1 MAAKVHDHLTEQLF
15 EAILSLKDKE
25 LYRAILEL
33 KDLDE
38 CYNFFVDL
46 CTVSEMK
53 AMEQRYEVAKLLNDG
68 MIYNDI
74 LEQTG
79 ASSATISRVNR
90 SLNYGTDT
98 YRVIFSRLKA
108 KEEQK

>member
-1 MAAKVHDHLTEQLF
+1 MNTKLKDKYLDDLF
-15 EAILSLKDKE
+15 EAILT
-25 LYRAILEL
+25 LETEE
-33 KDLDE
+33 E

-53 AMEQRYEVAKLLNDG
+53 AMEQRYEVAKLLNQG

-98 YRVIFSRLKA
+98 YREIFKRLHAEDDKA
-108 KEEQK
+108 

>member
-1 MAAKVHDHLTEQLF
+1 MNNRNKRSDPDHELYK
-15 EAILSLKDKE
+15 AILK
-25 LYRAILEL
+25 LESV
-33 KDLDE
+33 DE
-38 CYNFFVDL
+38 CYRFFVDL

-53 AMEQRYEVAKLLNDG
+53 AMEQRYEVAKLLNQG

-98 YRVIFSRLKA
+98 YRVLFARLQEN
-108 KEEQK
+108 EEGEA

>member
-1 MAAKVHDHLTEQLF
+1 MNNRNKRSNPEHELYQ
-15 EAILSLKDKE
+15 AILKLQSVE
-25 LYRAILEL
+25 
-33 KDLDE
+33 E

-53 AMEQRYEVAKLLNDG
+53 AMEQRFEVAKLLNQG

-98 YRVIFSRLKA
+98 YRLLFERLA
-108 KEEQK
+108 ADRQDEEAQP

>member
-1 MAAKVHDHLTEQLF
+1 MNNRKKHSNPDHELYK
-15 EAILSLKDKE
+15 AILK
-25 LYRAILEL
+25 LEN
-33 KDLDE
+33 LDE

-53 AMEQRYEVAKLLNDG
+53 AMEQRYEVARLLDQG

-98 YRVIFSRLKA
+98 YRVIFDRLR
-108 KEEQK
+108 KEEEQA

>member
-1 MAAKVHDHLTEQLF
+1 MNNRNKRSNPDH
-15 EAILSLKDKE
+15 E
-25 LYRAILEL
+25 LYQAILEL
-33 KDLDE
+33 QTVEE

-53 AMEQRYEVAKLLNDG
+53 AMEQRYEVAKLLNQG

-74 LEQTG
+74 LAETG

-90 SLNYGTDT
+90 SLQYGKDG
-98 YRVIFSRLKA
+98 YAIVFDRM
-108 KEEQK
+108 KEQEQ